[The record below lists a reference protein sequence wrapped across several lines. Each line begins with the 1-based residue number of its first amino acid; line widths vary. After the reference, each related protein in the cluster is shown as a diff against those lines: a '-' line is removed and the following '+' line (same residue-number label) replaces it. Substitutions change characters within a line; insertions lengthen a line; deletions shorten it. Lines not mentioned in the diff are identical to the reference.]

1 MSACL
6 PGKDTPP
13 LQQSLTSEELH
24 EKEKIVFSNALDALD
39 SYWNGKVHD
48 GFRITTKGITEPHI
62 DQYTDF
68 YTVKDTL
75 KGSLKSIRE
84 SEEKTKLLDE
94 WKYFVKHMD
103 RGRGFVCFRK
113 GICDDHMCDCRKMQF
128 RQST

>member
-6 PGKDTPP
+6 PCEDTPP

-24 EKEKIVFSNALDALD
+24 EKEKTVFSNALDALD
-39 SYWNGKVHD
+39 SYWNVKVHD
-48 GFRITTKGITEPHI
+48 GFRITSKGITEPHI
-62 DQYTDF
+62 DQHTYF

-94 WKYFVKHMD
+94 WTYFVKHMD
-103 RGRGFVCFRK
+103 RRRGFVCFRK
-113 GICDDHMCDCRKMQF
+113 GICDDHMCDCRKNEF

>member
-6 PGKDTPP
+6 PGEDTPP

-24 EKEKIVFSNALDALD
+24 EKEKLVFSNALDALD

-48 GFRITTKGITEPHI
+48 GFRITSKGITEPHI

-68 YTVKDTL
+68 NTVKDTL
-75 KGSLKSIRE
+75 KGSLKSIKE

-94 WKYFVKHMD
+94 WKYFVKHMVEEEALFVFV
-103 RGRGFVCFRK
+103 RGFVMTTCVTV
-113 GICDDHMCDCRKMQF
+113 GKMKC